1 MTFEVILLLLLSSTL
16 MVMNRSFIY
25 KFVWRD
31 YCIVTQHCFSTLD
44 AAENKTDE
52 NTYSIPTHKYYVRG
66 KADTEIKDMGQALI
80 TAGVVSPVG
89 RAVDESLEMP
99 TRMSVLPGQ
108 ESTSRSRFQERNK
121 YYQ

>member
-1 MTFEVILLLLLSSTL
+1 MTTVLLHSTVLALWMQQKTKQMKILIQS
-16 MVMNRSFIY
+16 
-25 KFVWRD
+25 
-31 YCIVTQHCFSTLD
+31 QHT
-44 AAENKTDE
+44 NTD
-52 NTYSIPTHKYYVRG
+52 YVRG

-99 TRMSVLPGQ
+99 TRMSVLPRQ